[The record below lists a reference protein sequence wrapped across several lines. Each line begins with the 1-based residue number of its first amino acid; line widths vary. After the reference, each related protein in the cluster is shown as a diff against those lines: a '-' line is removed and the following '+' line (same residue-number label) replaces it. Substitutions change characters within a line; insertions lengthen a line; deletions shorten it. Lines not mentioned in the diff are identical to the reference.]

1 MQTTESRRSNSLLI
15 SVLALV
21 ILVAAIFGF
30 RHLTREI
37 VEVRTATVSYQP
49 LISYVSTNG
58 KVEPIEEFQAHAPAP
73 GVVKQIY
80 VDIGEKVK
88 ANQLVISLDDTDAK
102 SRLATATSNLRTAEA
117 AAADLSRGGTQDER
131 IGFTGELERAKLAV
145 AQDQKSLATLQQL
158 QQHGSASANE
168 VAQAQ
173 QRLLT
178 DQSNL
183 ASVQQR
189 STATTRYGASDLNR
203 SAAQVADARAQ
214 LAAAQSNYASNNI
227 RAPFA
232 GTVYAIPVSEYDYVT
247 AGEDL
252 LDVADLNRIQIRAY
266 FDEPEIGRLQEGQPV
281 EIRWEAKPT
290 LVWHG
295 HVERAPTTV
304 ITYGTRNVGEC
315 IITVDDAHGDL
326 LPNTNVTVKVTTAQ
340 RMHALSIPREALHTE
355 GGDHVFRVV
364 NGRLS
369 RTAIQVGP
377 ATNLTRVEV
386 VSGLSDKDVVVLNAT
401 TNRDLTDGL
410 EVKTVQER

>member
-1 MQTTESRRSNSLLI
+1 MQTTDSKRSNTLLF
-15 SVLALV
+15 SVIAVV
-21 ILVAAIFGF
+21 ILLAVIFGF

-37 VEVRTATVSYQP
+37 VEVKTVTVSYQP
-49 LISYVSTNG
+49 LISSVATTG
-58 KVEPIEEFQAHAPAP
+58 KVEPIEEFQAHAPTP

-88 ANQLVISLDDTDAK
+88 ANQLVISLDDTDAR
-102 SRLATATSNLRTAEA
+102 SRLATATSTLRSAEA
-117 AAADLSRGGTQDER
+117 SAADLGRGGTQDER
-131 IGFTGELERAKLAV
+131 IGFTGEFERAKLAV

-173 QRLLT
+173 QRLST

-189 STATTRYGASDLNR
+189 STARYGSSDHNR
-203 SAAQVADARAQ
+203 SFAQVADAKAQ
-214 LAAAQSNYASNNI
+214 LAAAQANYNSNNI

-232 GTVYAIPVSEYDYVT
+232 GTVYAIPVAEYDFVT

-266 FDEPEIGRLQEGQPV
+266 FDEPEIGRLQPGQAV
-281 EIRWEAKPT
+281 EIRWEAKPGQ
-290 LVWHG
+290 LWHG
-295 HVERAPTTV
+295 RVERAPSTV
-304 ITYGTRNVGEC
+304 IAYGTRNVGEC

-326 LPNTNVTVKVTTAQ
+326 LPNTNVNVKVTTAQ

-364 NGRLS
+364 NGHLS
-369 RTAIQVGP
+369 RTNIQVGP
-377 ATNLTRVEV
+377 ATNLIRVEV
-386 VSGLSDKDVVVLNAT
+386 LSGLTEKDVVVQNTT

-410 EVKTVQER
+410 EVKTVQ

>member
-1 MQTTESRRSNSLLI
+1 MQTIESKRSNLPLLSGI
-15 SVLALV
+15 AVVVL
-21 ILVAAIFGF
+21 IAAIFGF

-37 VEVRTATVSYQP
+37 VEVKTAPVSYQD
-49 LISYVSTNG
+49 LLSSVSTNG

-73 GVVKQIY
+73 GIVKQIY
-80 VDIGEKVK
+80 AEIGDKVK
-88 ANQLVISLDDTDAK
+88 ANQLVISLDDTDAR
-102 SRLATATSNLRTAEA
+102 SRVATATSTLRSAEA
-117 AAADLSRGGTQDER
+117 SAADLSRGGTTDER
-131 IGFTGELERAKLAV
+131 IAMSGDLDRAKLAV
-145 AQDQKSLATLQQL
+145 AQDQRSLATLQQL

-173 QRLLT
+173 QRLST

-183 ASVQQR
+183 ASLQQR
-189 STATTRYGASDLNR
+189 STGRYGSSDLSR
-203 SAAQVADARAQ
+203 SSAQVADAKAQ

-232 GTVYAIPVSEYDYVT
+232 GTVYAIPVSEYDFVT

-252 LDVADLNRIQIRAY
+252 LDIADLNRIQIRAY
-266 FDEPEIGRLQEGQPV
+266 FDEPEIGRLQPNQSV
-281 EIRWEAKPT
+281 EIRWEAKPGQ
-290 LVWHG
+290 VWHG
-295 HVERAPTTV
+295 HIERAPTTV

-326 LPNTNVTVKVTTAQ
+326 LPNTNVTVKVTTAR
-340 RMHALSIPREALHTE
+340 RMKALSIPREALHTE
-355 GGDHVFRVV
+355 GGNHVFRVI

-369 RTAIQVGP
+369 RTNIDVGP

-410 EVKTVQER
+410 EVKTVE

>member
-1 MQTTESRRSNSLLI
+1 MQTTESKRPNSLLI
-15 SVLALV
+15 SVIAVV

-37 VEVRTATVSYQP
+37 VEVKTAAVSYQP
-49 LISYVSTNG
+49 LISWVSTNG

-80 VDIGEKVK
+80 VNIGDKVK
-88 ANQLVISLDDTDAK
+88 TNQLVISLDDTDAR
-102 SRLATATSNLRTAEA
+102 SRLATATSTLRSAEA
-117 AAADLSRGGTQDER
+117 SAADLGRGGTQDER

-168 VAQAQ
+168 IAQAQ
-173 QRLLT
+173 QRLAT
-178 DQSNL
+178 DQSSL

-189 STATTRYGASDLNR
+189 STARYGSSDLSR
-203 SAAQVADARAQ
+203 SSAQVADAKAQ
-214 LAAAQSNYASNNI
+214 LAAAQANYASNNI

-281 EIRWEAKPT
+281 EIRWEAKPGLT
-290 LVWHG
+290 WHG

-326 LPNTNVTVKVTTAQ
+326 LPNTNVNVKVTTAQ
-340 RMHALSIPREALHTE
+340 RMHALSIPREALHTD
-355 GGDHVFRVV
+355 GGDHVFRVI
-364 NGRLS
+364 NGHLS
-369 RTAIQVGP
+369 RTNIQVGP
-377 ATNLTRVEV
+377 ATNLVRVEV
-386 VSGLSDKDVVVLNAT
+386 LSGLTDKDSVVLNAT
-401 TNRDLTDGL
+401 TTRDLVDGL
-410 EVKTVQER
+410 EVKTVE